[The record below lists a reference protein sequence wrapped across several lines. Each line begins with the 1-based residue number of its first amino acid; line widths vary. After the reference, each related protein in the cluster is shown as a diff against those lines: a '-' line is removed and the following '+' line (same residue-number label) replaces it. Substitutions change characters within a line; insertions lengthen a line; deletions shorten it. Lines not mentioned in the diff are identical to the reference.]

1 MACCCGGIPCCTTS
15 PTQLVVE
22 LTGATSFGSFQGGV
36 DGECECFNRT
46 YVFDLDSSSS
56 QGVTEQ
62 QFTCNIANDPVT
74 GRTWWYSL
82 GFACSGTSS
91 SRVDF
96 TYGWTRVISGVTYA
110 IGSYFLNG
118 GFGVDSSCTLNR
130 SSSSAFVYGSS
141 VAIGLRRSC
150 ASAGTAY
157 CTLQ

>member
-1 MACCCGGIPCCTTS
+1 MPCCCGGIPCCTTS

-22 LTGATSFGSFQGGV
+22 LTGATSSAAFQGGV
-36 DGECECFNRT
+36 AGECECFNRT
-46 YVFDLDSSSS
+46 YVFDLNSSSS

-62 QFTCNIANDPVT
+62 QFTCSIAGDPVS

-82 GFACSGTSS
+82 SFNCSGTSGGQ
-91 SRVDF
+91 VGF
-96 TYGWTRVISGVTYA
+96 TYGWRRVISGVSYA

-118 GFGVDSSCTLNR
+118 GFGVNSSCTLNR
-130 SSSSAFVYGSS
+130 ASSSAFVYASTAPVS
-141 VAIGLRRSC
+141 LRRAC